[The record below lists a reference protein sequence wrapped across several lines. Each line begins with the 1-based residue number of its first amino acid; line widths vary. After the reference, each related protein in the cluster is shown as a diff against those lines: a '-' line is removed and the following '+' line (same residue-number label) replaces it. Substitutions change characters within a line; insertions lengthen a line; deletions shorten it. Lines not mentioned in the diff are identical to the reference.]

1 MLWVESREGEKLKTE
16 ISLSPKAVSIIN
28 ELLTNGN
35 EVKIDVNRKTGE
47 LMIFQV
53 PRKKLE
59 YRVVVAER

>member
-1 MLWVESREGEKLKTE
+1 MLWAKSREGEKLKTE

-59 YRVVVAER
+59 YKVVVAER